1 MLGHDDGVASF
12 APGSTIVRRD
22 VFDGR
27 VWSALPGRV
36 LSDDGAALVF
46 GYWPGSEG
54 LVPTSWIDWV
64 RSGDEERRADAFAD
78 LAGGQWTLGRWT
90 WQWTNVV
97 HTTAAGQWFSVNS
110 FFSATS
116 GERICWYVNF
126 ERPHVRTSQG
136 IDTFD
141 LLLDLVVQ
149 PDLTWSWKDEGEF
162 EHGCRIGLI
171 SSTEREAVQVAQDEV
186 IGLVETQGGAFAE
199 SIDTWRPKATW
210 PTPELPPDADHL

>member
-1 MLGHDDGVASF
+1 MIRSSATSRSTTGLRPMATYRRVLRPIGQLSMLGHDDGVASF

-116 GERICWYVNF
+116 GER
-126 ERPHVRTSQG
+126 
-136 IDTFD
+136 
-141 LLLDLVVQ
+141 
-149 PDLTWSWKDEGEF
+149 
-162 EHGCRIGLI
+162 
-171 SSTEREAVQVAQDEV
+171 
-186 IGLVETQGGAFAE
+186 
-199 SIDTWRPKATW
+199 
-210 PTPELPPDADHL
+210 